1 MFHFVA
7 TLIGLYVIMRFV
19 PPLPVGTVW
28 KWLIAILIFLIAQY
42 HLINR
47 IFSGSMASPEMPVP
61 VLILAGW
68 LFGALLLLMFFLLLK
83 DIAALVMLAA
93 HKTGLTEATFRPGY
107 RTVLVLALAAL
118 TLSAFGVWQAVRIPD
133 IQRVDITLKRLPTA
147 LDGFRMVQITD
158 LHASRLFSEPW
169 TRAVVNKVNATHPD
183 LIVMTGDLVDGTP
196 ANRASDV
203 APLADLKARLGVFAV
218 SGNHEYYSGHD
229 GWKQRFTQLGLNFL
243 ENTHVRLTD
252 RGQCLILAGLTDPV
266 APRFNLPAP
275 ILTAHFVRPRQT
287 SPSSCW
293 PTSPPVPP
301 PMHGKASISNCPAI
315 HTAARYWDCTSSR
328 KWPTKATSPVCT
340 LSATCNCTSAT
351 APVCGAVFRY
361 ESANPPKS
369 RKSCCMPH
377 LHDNRRCRLIFL
389 SPCRSGR
396 HRDRCGISGFIAP
409 HPHPACRASS

>member
-1 MFHFVA
+1 MTDCRYAFLRILHLPAHPVRRQYFRLENRFSMFHFVA

-19 PPLPVGTVW
+19 PPLPIGTVW

-93 HKTGLTEATFRPGY
+93 HKTGLTEATFRSGY

-118 TLSAFGVWQAVRIPD
+118 MLSAFGVWQAVRIPD
-133 IQRVDITLKRLPTA
+133 IRRVDITLKRLPAA
-147 LDGFRMVQITD
+147 LDGIRLVQITD

-203 APLADLKARLGVFAV
+203 APLAGLKARLGVFAV

-266 APRFNLPAP
+266 APRFGLPAP
-275 ILTAHFVRPRQT
+275 DPDGTLRQASPDVPVILLAHQPSGAAAHARQGVDLQLSGHT
-287 SPSSCW
+287 
-293 PTSPPVPP
+293 
-301 PMHGKASISNCPAI
+301 HGGQILGLHFITQMANEGYVSGLYTIGDMQLYVSNG
-315 HTAARYWDCTSSR
+315 TGLW
-328 KWPTKATSPVCT
+328 
-340 LSATCNCTSAT
+340 
-351 APVCGAVFRY
+351 
-361 ESANPPKS
+361 
-369 RKSCCMPH
+369 
-377 LHDNRRCRLIFL
+377 
-389 SPCRSGR
+389 
-396 HRDRCGISGFIAP
+396 SGFPLRIGKPSEITEFVLHAP
-409 HPHPACRASS
+409 PAR